1 MMTRVLRNL
10 KYRIKSYFTL
20 LPEHLFF
27 LKAWISY
34 FSFASVLS
42 ISNIKVSFRSFLW
55 SIARFFSGNI
65 FVMKKYSLVLLSRK
79 LAERYVREVKAW
91 WQIEIGNRK
100 NGGYGTKVY
109 KILKVTQKCV
119 CIWNAQLNLSKDKT
133 NYSFSSILLIIY
145 KSTLIV
151 CYSWY
156 GMLYDRYYIT
166 VQYMNSIHWS
176 LKNFSFHCIN
186 N

>member
-55 SIARFFSGNI
+55 SIARFFSDNI

-79 LAERYVREVKAW
+79 LTERYVREVKAW
-91 WQIEIGNRK
+91 WQIEIGK
-100 NGGYGTKVY
+100 MADME
-109 KILKVTQKCV
+109 QKCIKYSKSHRNV
-119 CIWNAQLNLSKDKT
+119 YIWNAQLNFSKNDEWVSKVPR
-133 NYSFSSILLIIY
+133 IY
-145 KSTLIV
+145 FE
-151 CYSWY
+151 
-156 GMLYDRYYIT
+156 R
-166 VQYMNSIHWS
+166 
-176 LKNFSFHCIN
+176 IN
-186 N
+186 

>member
-55 SIARFFSGNI
+55 PIARFFSGNI
-65 FVMKKYSLVLLSRK
+65 FVMKKYLSAIISRK
-79 LAERYVREVKAW
+79 RIERKSVREVKAW

-119 CIWNAQLNLSKDKT
+119 FIWNAQLNLSKDKT
-133 NYSFSSILLIIY
+133 NYSFFFNFADNLQEYLDS
-145 KSTLIV
+145 
-151 CYSWY
+151 
-156 GMLYDRYYIT
+156 ML
-166 VQYMNSIHWS
+166 
-176 LKNFSFHCIN
+176 
-186 N
+186 